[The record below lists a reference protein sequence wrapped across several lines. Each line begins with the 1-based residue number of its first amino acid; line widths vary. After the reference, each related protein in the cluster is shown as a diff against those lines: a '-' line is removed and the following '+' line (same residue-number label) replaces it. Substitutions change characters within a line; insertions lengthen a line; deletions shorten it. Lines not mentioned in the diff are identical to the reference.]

1 MKSPYDDIIPH
12 FFYHLKNVFFEG
24 WVYAMPPFDLDS
36 LNYLRPNQLLFSIS
50 CETINE
56 TLEILR
62 NMDLCECQF
71 YECLSLF
78 EL

>member
-1 MKSPYDDIIPH
+1 
-12 FFYHLKNVFFEG
+12 V
-24 WVYAMPPFDLDS
+24 VPPFDLNS
-36 LNYLRPNQLLFSIS
+36 YNYLSPNHLLISIKY
-50 CETINE
+50 ETIND

-62 NMDLCECQF
+62 HMDLCECQF